1 MSGIRICDGKGRH
14 ATTVRQLF
22 VLTGGVLMID
32 TPGLR
37 EVGIGTASTGMA
49 DTFKDIP
56 ELVEGCRFSDRR
68 HEQEPGCAV
77 REAVSRELLKRN
89 ALTTTTG

>member
-22 VLTGGVLMID
+22 VLKGGVFMID
-32 TPGLR
+32 TPGLI
-37 EVGIGTASTGMA
+37 EVGIGTISSEITN
-49 DTFKDIP
+49 TFPDIP
-56 ELVEGCRFSDRR
+56 ELAEGCRFSDRR